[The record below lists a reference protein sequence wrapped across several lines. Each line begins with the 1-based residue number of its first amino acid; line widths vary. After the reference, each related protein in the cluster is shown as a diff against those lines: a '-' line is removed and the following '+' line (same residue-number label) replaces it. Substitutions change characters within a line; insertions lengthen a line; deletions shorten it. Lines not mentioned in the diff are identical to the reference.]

1 MNKMCLSV
9 PGKIIKIENEK
20 FIIDYNGDKREA
32 KMSLVD
38 VKVGDYVIVN
48 NKIIVAKIKEGQ
60 AKKFLEIIKNV
71 GG

>member
-1 MNKMCLSV
+1 MCLSV

-60 AKKFLEIIKNV
+60 AKKFLEIVKNV

>member
-1 MNKMCLSV
+1 MCLSI

-60 AKKFLEIIKNV
+60 AKKFLEIVKNV